1 MSFLVKTTDGSAKA
15 PEDYEEF
22 NELIEMPEGPCE
34 HVFKVK
40 VIDDVVWEP
49 DKEFTIAIMTPGGE
63 SQYEGDDTQC
73 TVVILDEDRPG
84 SIGFKERFIQVRR
97 KDEVQYVVLERVDG
111 SDGNISCLCK
121 TTVANNVGGQ
131 KQAVEG
137 SDFVAI
143 SERIEFKH
151 TETIARVK
159 VQMPD
164 CKIKTDADGDED
176 VVTFAL
182 ELTEPTE
189 GVKISKKNMC
199 FIDIQPENTI
209 AEKAEQLQKQ
219 QLMKYFMDSKEIK
232 WSQ

>member
-1 MSFLVKTTDGSAKA
+1 
-15 PEDYEEF
+15 
-22 NELIEMPEGPCE
+22 
-34 HVFKVK
+34 
-40 VIDDVVWEP
+40 
-49 DKEFTIAIMTPGGE
+49 
-63 SQYEGDDTQC
+63 
-73 TVVILDEDRPG
+73 
-84 SIGFKERFIQVRR
+84 
-97 KDEVQYVVLERVDG
+97 
-111 SDGNISCLCK
+111 
-121 TTVANNVGGQ
+121 
-131 KQAVEG
+131 
-137 SDFVAI
+137 
-143 SERIEFKH
+143 
-151 TETIARVK
+151 
-159 VQMPD
+159 MPD